1 MTACHC
7 ATVSP
12 SSVPNSLRV
21 RRVGIVSR
29 LLLQDTT
36 GTQGNTCCGIHL
48 YLKKYISIVF
58 QLKGKNKLYTEKGKK
73 ILKCVFFFVFTRSPP
88 RGGSLQTHRASHGG
102 SRGWLWSRKEDHS
115 NHWSQRVGFSTS
127 NVSPFVCPFSSP
139 MMWAEHALNGHRG
152 CMT

>member
-58 QLKGKNKLYTEKGKK
+58 QLKGKNKLYKEKGKK
-73 ILKCVFFFVFTRSPP
+73 NPKMCFLFRFHKISPTRWLASDPPSLTWWFPWMVMVPKGRPLKPLVPTCGVFHFERE
-88 RGGSLQTHRASHGG
+88 SL
-102 SRGWLWSRKEDHS
+102 
-115 NHWSQRVGFSTS
+115 RVPLQFAHDVG
-127 NVSPFVCPFSSP
+127 
-139 MMWAEHALNGHRG
+139 
-152 CMT
+152 